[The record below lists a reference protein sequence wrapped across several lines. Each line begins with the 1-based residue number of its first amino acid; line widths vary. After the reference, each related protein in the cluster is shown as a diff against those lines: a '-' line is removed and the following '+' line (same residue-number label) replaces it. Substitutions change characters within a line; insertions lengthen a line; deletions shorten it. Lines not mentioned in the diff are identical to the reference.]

1 MRIALAQLNPTVGDL
16 AGNVDRMTR
25 AARDAAARGAE
36 VVVFP
41 ELSLTGYPPRDLV
54 EKPAFLEGCERE
66 LDRLARETADFGLSV
81 ICGYVARSDA
91 ETGKRATKRAIF
103 GRPSANIC
111 ALCAA
116 SLWP

>member
-54 EKPAFLEGCERE
+54 EKPAFLEGCE
-66 LDRLARETADFGLSV
+66 LRLRVLGGFETVNYIDLRVES
-81 ICGYVARSDA
+81 
-91 ETGKRATKRAIF
+91 
-103 GRPSANIC
+103 C
-111 ALCAA
+111 AHLI
-116 SLWP
+116 P